1 MSERGAVRR
10 DATRG
15 SKSAVAVANYVGPK
29 YFRSDSVRR
38 EMERRESGVGGGAA
52 GAAAVAA
59 AAAGEREE
67 GSRSRIRVFAP
78 SGAVDTSTRAR
89 HAWLVRESR
98 EAPRIGGYIL
108 VSP

>member
-38 EMERRESGVGGGAA
+38 EMERRESGEGGGA
-52 GAAAVAA
+52 AA

>member
-38 EMERRESGVGGGAA
+38 EMERRESGEGGGAA
-52 GAAAVAA
+52 GAAA